1 MRHDTPKLDSGQAGG
16 YPHRMEIFD
25 NPTLGDLIR
34 AWKEQ
39 KAAVEDLER
48 EAKTARFM
56 LVDIEEEIHSKMQE
70 LGIESASEDG
80 VSVSTKTKW
89 RAKYEP
95 ELWGEI
101 VKWAANSGLDYVVQ
115 RRLNDAKIMELVDNG
130 IALPQGLTVE
140 SYNDLAFRRS

>member
-1 MRHDTPKLDSGQAGG
+1 MRHDTPRLDSGQAGE
-16 YPHRMEIFD
+16 YLSCMETPI

-34 AWKEQ
+34 AWKAQ
-39 KAAVEDLER
+39 KFLLEEC
-48 EAKTARFM
+48 EAQSKSARALLADM
-56 LVDIEEEIHSKMQE
+56 EMDIQSKMKD

-80 VSVSTKTKW
+80 VSVTTKTKW

-95 ELWGEI
+95 ELWGDI
-101 VKWAANSGLDYVVQ
+101 VKWAASSGLDYVVQ

-130 IALPQGLTVE
+130 VPLPQGLTVE

>member
-1 MRHDTPKLDSGQAGG
+1 MK
-16 YPHRMEIFD
+16 EIPI

-39 KAAVEDLER
+39 KEAVEICER
-48 EAKTARFM
+48 DAKTARFV
-56 LVDIEEEIHSKMQE
+56 LVDIEQDIQFKMEE
-70 LGIESASEDG
+70 LGIDSASEDG
-80 VSVSTKTKW
+80 VSVTTKVKF

-95 ELWGEI
+95 ELWSDI
-101 VKWAANSGLDYVVQ
+101 VKWAASSGLDYVVQ

-130 IALPQGLTVE
+130 VPLPQGLTVE

>member
-1 MRHDTPKLDSGQAGG
+1 METP
-16 YPHRMEIFD
+16 I

-34 AWKEQ
+34 WWKDQ
-39 KAAVEDLER
+39 KALCEDYDAM
-48 EAKTARFM
+48 AKAGRG
-56 LVDIEEEIHSKMQE
+56 LLNDIEADIQRKMEEM
-70 LGIESASEDG
+70 GIESVAQDG
-80 VSVSTKTKW
+80 VNLTLRKKW

-95 ELWGEI
+95 ELWGDI
-101 VKWAANSGLDYVVQ
+101 VKWAASSGLDYVVQ

>member
-1 MRHDTPKLDSGQAGG
+1 MRHDTPRLDNRQAGG
-16 YPHRMEIFD
+16 YPHRMETPI

-39 KAAVEDLER
+39 KEAVEDLER
-48 EAKTARFM
+48 KAKMERSL
-56 LVDIEEEIHSKMQE
+56 LVDIETDIESKMKE

-95 ELWGEI
+95 ELWGDI
-101 VKWAANSGLDYVVQ
+101 VKWAASSGLDYVVQ